1 MPLMKLSTYLLGC
14 LTINQLTNG
23 VVLQQETGSSG
34 FLGTQRALDQGTE
47 VFSEYGMMSGI
58 VYPANQPYGPVLP
71 DRTCPTIHGVKQY
84 PVIHP
89 TDTDVRVCM
98 PFSPCP
104 AAPAKG
110 NVTLDGSLCLIL
122 CGKDTDCQPGA
133 FCYFTGVAHVCA
145 FNYTVG

>member
-1 MPLMKLSTYLLGC
+1 MPSCRRSPLSYAHAYNPAPLSRHGGEEEGNR
-14 LTINQLTNG
+14 I
-23 VVLQQETGSSG
+23 GS
-34 FLGTQRALDQGTE
+34 TVDDQGNE
-47 VFSEYGMMSGI
+47 VFSEYDMMSGI
-58 VYPANQPYGPVLP
+58 VYPHDQPYGPVLP

-89 TDTDVRVCM
+89 TDTEVRVCM

-122 CGKDTDCQPGA
+122 CGKDADCQPGA

>member
-47 VFSEYGMMSGI
+47 
-58 VYPANQPYGPVLP
+58 PYGPVLP